1 MIAVVKVVFEC
12 SFAGSGRRNGDGG
25 TEQAVGGISI
35 IFL

>member
-1 MIAVVKVVFEC
+1 MIAIVEVILELNL
-12 SFAGSGRRNGDGG
+12 AGAVRRIGDGG